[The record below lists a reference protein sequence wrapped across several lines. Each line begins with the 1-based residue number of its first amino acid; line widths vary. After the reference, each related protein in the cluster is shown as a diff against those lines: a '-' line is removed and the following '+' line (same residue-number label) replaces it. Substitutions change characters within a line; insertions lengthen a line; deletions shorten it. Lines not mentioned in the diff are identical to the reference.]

1 MYKNQMIELNTNELE
16 TKTTI
21 KAMNYK
27 SLFNKKKN
35 FRRIIK
41 EKRIIFLSY
50 NTLLISNILM

>member
-27 SLFNKKKN
+27 SLFNKKN
-35 FRRIIK
+35 IFRRIIFYHIIHFLY
-41 EKRIIFLSY
+41 RIY
-50 NTLLISNILM
+50 

>member
-27 SLFNKKKN
+27 SLFNKKKK
-35 FRRIIK
+35 FQT
-41 EKRIIFLSY
+41 Y
-50 NTLLISNILM
+50 Y